1 MRKHGKL
8 LQRFFPN
15 AKASELESFYSKTG
29 KLQVTM
35 LGKGKNYTLYTED
48 RITKEQKLNPNLPK
62 EIKKPLGLTRDV
74 LIAEKDKEI
83 DEQNKTIQED
93 VRIAND
99 ENLDPA
105 IREGVLERIKQ
116 QFKRLFKLEKDRDA
130 LVGGLTLRERVKNI
144 FKKYGFTVTAIVLAV
159 SLTIGVIVDSLT
171 SGLKSVAKGVG
182 NGLKDLGKK
191 VSQILPGLIGTIVS
205 FIFRTAGSVIGF
217 LGKNAWL
224 LILGVVFFAVE
235 EFQKK
240 TKIII

>member
-1 MRKHGKL
+1 M
-8 LQRFFPN
+8 
-15 AKASELESFYSKTG
+15 
-29 KLQVTM
+29 
-35 LGKGKNYTLYTED
+35 
-48 RITKEQKLNPNLPK
+48 
-62 EIKKPLGLTRDV
+62 
-74 LIAEKDKEI
+74 
-83 DEQNKTIQED
+83 
-93 VRIAND
+93 
-99 ENLDPA
+99 
-105 IREGVLERIKQ
+105 ERIKEK
-116 QFKRLFKLEKDRDA
+116 FKRLFKLEKDRDA

-217 LGKNAWL
+217 LGKNASL
-224 LILGVVFFAVE
+224 LILGVVIFAVE